1 MQEPLLVI
9 VILAV
14 VLVGA
19 ILAFGIGS
27 FARGGE
33 FNKKNANKIMRL
45 RIVAQGVA
53 LLLIMIL
60 IASRGG

>member
-9 VILAV
+9 AILAV
-14 VLVGA
+14 VLVGV

-33 FNKKNANKIMRL
+33 FNKKHANKIMRY
-45 RIVAQGVA
+45 RIVAQAVA
-53 LLLIMIL
+53 LMLIL
-60 IASRGG
+60 ILVASRGG

>member
-9 VILAV
+9 AILAV
-14 VLVGA
+14 VLVGV
-19 ILAFGIGS
+19 ILAVGIGA

-45 RIVAQGVA
+45 RIVAQGAAIV
-53 LLLIMIL
+53 LIMIL
-60 IASRGG
+60 IASRG

>member
-9 VILAV
+9 AILAV
-14 VLVGA
+14 VLVGG
-19 ILAFGIGS
+19 ILAVGIGG

-33 FNKKNANKIMRL
+33 FNKKYANKIMQL
-45 RIVAQGVA
+45 RILAQGIA

>member
-1 MQEPLLVI
+1 MQEPLLI
-9 VILAV
+9 IAILAV
-14 VLVGA
+14 VLVGV
-19 ILAFGIGS
+19 ILTVGIGS

-53 LLLIMIL
+53 LVLILIL
-60 IASRGG
+60 IASRG

>member
-14 VLVGA
+14 VLVGG
-19 ILAFGIGS
+19 ILAVGIGG

-33 FNKKNANKIMRL
+33 FNKKYANKIMQL
-45 RIVAQGVA
+45 RILAQGIA